1 MDRRHYRRENQT
13 EVVDIVKPILYA
25 STEREFM
32 TNGIG
37 ILSDAA
43 SCVVTE
49 ERNGSYELEMQYPVM
64 GLHYASITYRSLI
77 LAKPKPDGEPQPFRV
92 YRITRPLGGLVTV
105 YARHI
110 SYDLS
115 GVVVP
120 PFSATGV
127 EGVFNAIQSKAV
139 PQDSGFTFWTD
150 KTSTSGVATTVPNSV
165 RSLLGGIRGS
175 ILDVF
180 GGEYEFDRYTVKLW
194 RHRGEDRGVTI
205 RYGKNLT
212 ALEQDANCA
221 SVYTAVYPYWTSE
234 DVTVELPEKIVEAP
248 GTYDFVRILPLDL
261 TSVFDGQPTPDQLRT
276 SAQYYIADNN
286 VGVPRVSLSLSYAQL
301 DGEKVDLCDT
311 LTVTFAEMGVNT
323 TAKVIKTVFDAL
335 QDRYSSV
342 EIGDMRASI
351 SETIAGQ
358 AETISALPQ
367 TIQQAVL
374 NATGWLTG
382 DNGGYVIFRRNDAG
396 QLVEQFIS
404 DSLDLQ
410 AAKNIWR
417 WNLGGLGFSSNGI
430 NGPYKLA
437 ITQDGSFVA
446 DFITA
451 GTLSAIVIQSLDGKS
466 KWNLS
471 TGEMDLYNTKITTST
486 QGSTFVTADYTEA
499 DNDRLKRLILNMD
512 TPTLADYE
520 KLDVDGN
527 GHFGASDMLYIE
539 RAILGQIEINFT
551 TGWKFRL
558 DPTDGENLLKLVKTW
573 RNNLTNE
580 YKEHLVLGAGF
591 GNVRVNALSI
601 ADSPVA
607 DHIIEQGINGIWT
620 YRKWANGVAECWG
633 QPSKSVASSGTF
645 LGAYAFSTHFS
656 LPSGIFASVDE
667 ANVNPTVGSGYAIPA
682 YIAATNESIAVDA
695 LSNNSDT
702 QTFSAHISVKGKWK

>member
-1 MDRRHYRRENQT
+1 M
-13 EVVDIVKPILYA
+13 KPILYA
-25 STEREFM
+25 STEREFT

-127 EGVFNAIQSKAV
+127 EGVFDAIQAKAV

-150 KTSTSGVATTVPNSV
+150 KISTSGVATTVPNSV

-180 GGEYEFDRYTVKLW
+180 GGEYEFDRFTVKLW
-194 RHRGEDRGVTI
+194 RRRGEDRGVTI

-221 SVYTAVYPYWTSE
+221 SVYTAVYPYWTSD

-261 TSVFDGQPTPDQLRT
+261 TSVFEGQPTPDQLRT

-323 TAKVIKTVFDAL
+323 TAKVIKTVFDVL

-358 AETISALPQ
+358 ANTISALPQ

-466 KWNLS
+466 KWDLS
-471 TGEMDLYNTKITTST
+471 TGEMDLYNTRIQTLATGHTYTS
-486 QGSTFVTADYTEA
+486 ADYSQA
-499 DNDRLKRLILNMD
+499 DQDRITKILLHQV

-520 KLDVDGN
+520 KLDLNNNGEIDAGDGVIIRMIMS
-527 GHFGASDMLYIE
+527 GTRE
-539 RAILGQIEINFT
+539 VNFT
-551 TGWKFRL
+551 SRWAFKV
-558 DPTDGENLLKLVKTW
+558 DPTNGEQLVKVY
-573 RNNLTNE
+573 RAFE
-580 YKEHLVLGAGF
+580 
-591 GNVRVNALSI
+591 
-601 ADSPVA
+601 
-607 DHIIEQGINGIWT
+607 DHIAGETREAIVLAAGYPRVEVNTIQGE
-620 YRKWANGVAECWG
+620 V
-633 QPSKSVASSGTF
+633 
-645 LGAYAFSTHFS
+645 
-656 LPSGIFASVDE
+656 GIFGEISLGETRVKRKIIGYVVE
-667 ANVNPTVGSGYAIPA
+667 ADGGSGYRATCFVPYPIPYDKYQCA
-682 YIAATNESIAVDA
+682 
-695 LSNNSDT
+695 SDDWYCAFVADTTDGKVTFT
-702 QTFSAHISVKGKWK
+702 QSGGTGTIVSTTPIYNF

>member
-1 MDRRHYRRENQT
+1 
-13 EVVDIVKPILYA
+13 
-25 STEREFM
+25 
-32 TNGIG
+32 
-37 ILSDAA
+37 
-43 SCVVTE
+43 
-49 ERNGSYELEMQYPVM
+49 
-64 GLHYASITYRSLI
+64 
-77 LAKPKPDGEPQPFRV
+77 
-92 YRITRPLGGLVTV
+92 
-105 YARHI
+105 
-110 SYDLS
+110 
-115 GVVVP
+115 
-120 PFSATGV
+120 
-127 EGVFNAIQSKAV
+127 
-139 PQDSGFTFWTD
+139 
-150 KTSTSGVATTVPNSV
+150 
-165 RSLLGGIRGS
+165 
-175 ILDVF
+175 
-180 GGEYEFDRYTVKLW
+180 
-194 RHRGEDRGVTI
+194 
-205 RYGKNLT
+205 
-212 ALEQDANCA
+212 
-221 SVYTAVYPYWTSE
+221 
-234 DVTVELPEKIVEAP
+234 
-248 GTYDFVRILPLDL
+248 
-261 TSVFDGQPTPDQLRT
+261 
-276 SAQYYIADNN
+276 
-286 VGVPRVSLSLSYAQL
+286 
-301 DGEKVDLCDT
+301 
-311 LTVTFAEMGVNT
+311 
-323 TAKVIKTVFDAL
+323 
-335 QDRYSSV
+335 
-342 EIGDMRASI
+342 MRASI

-486 QGSTFVTADYTEA
+486 QGSTYVTADYTEA
-499 DNDRLKRLILNMD
+499 DNERLKKLILNMD
-512 TPTLADYE
+512 TPTLEDYE

-573 RNNLTNE
+573 KNNLTNE

-601 ADSPVA
+601 GGDLIPDYIVS
-607 DHIIEQGINGIWT
+607 QGVSDIWT
-620 YRKWANGVAECWG
+620 YRKWASGVAECWG

-645 LGAYAFSTHFS
+645 LGADVFSTYFS
-656 LPSGIFASVDE
+656 LPAGLFTSVTE
-667 ANVNPTVGSGYAIPA
+667 ANVNPKLGSGYAIPA
-682 YIAATNESIAVDA
+682 YINATNASIGVDA
-695 LSNNSDT
+695 LANNSGT